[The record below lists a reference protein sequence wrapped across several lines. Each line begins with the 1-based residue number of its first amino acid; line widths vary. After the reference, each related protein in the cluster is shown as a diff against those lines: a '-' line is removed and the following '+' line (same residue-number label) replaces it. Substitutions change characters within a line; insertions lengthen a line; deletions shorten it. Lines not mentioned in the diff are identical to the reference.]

1 MIYHLSV
8 RHEKSLPGG
17 GLFSYHRK
25 ERPMIRKRMR
35 SYARGTKAAL
45 AIEIKTAMIALRRNG
60 MMSLERPAVGGES
73 CRQDSFL

>member
-1 MIYHLSV
+1 
-8 RHEKSLPGG
+8 
-17 GLFSYHRK
+17 
-25 ERPMIRKRMR
+25 MIRKRMR